1 RPGDVLVAVQDQPI
15 ADTTALLNAIAQL
28 KPGTEVK
35 MKVVRRGKPTEVTVM
50 IGKRPPPPRRVL
62 PYDEED

>member
-1 RPGDVLVAVQDQPI
+1 
-15 ADTTALLNAIAQL
+15 
-28 KPGTEVK
+28 
-35 MKVVRRGKPTEVTVM
+35 VVRRGKPTEVTVM